1 MGAILRVEVLLIP
14 CEEDL
19 AVAERTVE
27 GPRLSHDP
35 FRKHGHLAFA
45 EVRGHRLQTKARPNM
60 KVPPQFAWT
69 TNCGFSRRTPEW
81 PIRKESNGAD
91 ASVVSFM
98 QELALQSYH
107 DFDGALF
114 RTEAGWSVPAGYR
127 SVDAEERAARTR
139 AGMIDLSDRAKVALT
154 GSERVPFLDGLVT
167 PDLKILTPGT
177 SVYALLLNEKSRV
190 LGDLRVYVFPDS
202 LVLDI
207 EAAQK
212 DSVLRILERARVSDD
227 VEFHDMGPA
236 GHIEVLGPNADST
249 IAAALGVE
257 VRGLAR
263 DSFLT
268 VASSRHGSPHIGRV
282 QSTGTI
288 GYTIWSPETSLYDEW
303 EKLSRA
309 GVSPIGRDALELLR
323 IETGIPR
330 FGSEMD
336 ENTLALEVAPASAL
350 SFTKGCYVG
359 QEIVARGT
367 YVGQVRRKLLGL
379 RVDGDL
385 APVHGDRVSSD
396 GREVGF
402 VTSAAWS
409 PSLGRVVA
417 LAILRLDAVS
427 PQAMLF
433 IDRGGWALRG
443 RLSPLPFL

>member
-1 MGAILRVEVLLIP
+1 
-14 CEEDL
+14 
-19 AVAERTVE
+19 
-27 GPRLSHDP
+27 
-35 FRKHGHLAFA
+35 
-45 EVRGHRLQTKARPNM
+45 
-60 KVPPQFAWT
+60 
-69 TNCGFSRRTPEW
+69 
-81 PIRKESNGAD
+81 
-91 ASVVSFM
+91 M
-98 QELALQSYH
+98 QELRLQSYH

-139 AGMIDLSDRAKVALT
+139 AGMIDLSDRAKIALT
-154 GSERVPFLDGLVT
+154 GSERVPFLDGIVT

-190 LGDLRVYVFPDS
+190 LGDLRVYAFPDS

-212 DSVLRILERARVSDD
+212 DSVLRILEKARVSDD
-227 VEFHDMGPA
+227 VEFHDMGQT

-249 IAAALGVE
+249 IAAVLGVE
-257 VRGLAR
+257 VRGLSR
-263 DSFLT
+263 DSFFT
-268 VASSRHGSPHIGRV
+268 VASNRHLSTHIGRV
-282 QSTGTI
+282 QSTGTT
-288 GYTIWSPETSLYDEW
+288 GYTIWSPDTSLSEEW
-303 EKLSRA
+303 EKFSRA

-323 IETGIPR
+323 IETGVPR
-330 FGSEMD
+330 FGAEMD
-336 ENTLALEVAPASAL
+336 ENTLALEVAPESAL

-385 APVHGDRVSSD
+385 APVHGDRVSND

-427 PQAMLF
+427 QDAPLF
-433 IDRGGWALRG
+433 VDRGGWALRA
-443 RLSPLPFL
+443 RLSSLPFL